1 MTLVEG
7 SLETE
12 YIIES
17 IDIDDDEVK
26 SFLFTLG
33 CYEGEPITIVG
44 QRRNNL
50 TVAVKDARYSI
61 DVLLA
66 SAITVRE

>member
-1 MTLVEG
+1 MTLAEGIVEK
-7 SLETE
+7 E
-12 YIIES
+12 YIVES
-17 IDIDDDEVK
+17 IDIDDEEVK

-61 DVLLA
+61 DMLLA